1 MPLFAGK
8 MKKSRKKAFFP
19 LAKGTLFL
27 YKSLRRAEVAQLVE
41 QGTENPRVGSSILS
55 LGTIFFLS
63 PDVSLRAFSF
73 PCLTSYGSLPLL
85 LPLVV
90 DGRASQLRLTLSPP
104 SAVRGTFFPDMATHD
119 TDVSRCPAT

>member
-1 MPLFAGK
+1 MH
-8 MKKSRKKAFFP
+8 
-19 LAKGTLFL
+19 
-27 YKSLRRAEVAQLVE
+27 
-41 QGTENPRVGSSILS
+41 ILS

-90 DGRASQLRLTLSPP
+90 DGRASQLRLTLSPH

-119 TDVSRCPAT
+119 TDVSRCPPRHGGRPCLYVSGTGANVTAMQARLPDDRKNVASIMPAST